1 MLNKMVITKCSRV
14 TKGTRPMLCLEY
26 TLKHN
31 QKKKQHY
38 ILQIHV
44 HLELAQTSRAVVDLR
59 EIFAIY

>member
-1 MLNKMVITKCSRV
+1 
-14 TKGTRPMLCLEY
+14 MLCLEY